1 MPHMRLFDQIL
12 DSRQFLLSGILCR
25 MILLLLSVPLQGSSA
40 PPLFARFTTDRN
52 SIYADEAFQLTLSIY
67 VAGGNLDKQVSISG
81 MPAPTNLL
89 VRSFEELPAETTIL
103 EGLAYEVRPFR
114 TWARA
119 SQAGPLTLAPQLN
132 ATLIQTS
139 RSFFQMQESRRT
151 VRITTE
157 SFRLTIRPL
166 PVTGRPPRF
175 SGLVGKYSFSAT
187 ATPLDIALGDLITL
201 TLTVE
206 GDWIPDDFEMSG
218 IEGTPG
224 LKKYAPKIAKEECFP
239 VKHVTRQTV
248 VPQDPSCTAIPPL
261 SLCYFDTG
269 SGSYIVKTVGPFPIT
284 YHAERAPPQQPYSP
298 PRVAVQT
305 NETSSL
311 PGKVKIR
318 PPPESVW
325 QSLGHRL
332 SGNREVTLRGT
343 GDVSIRL
350 APAESSS
357 ELFTLKPG
365 IVVNIESKHEGWRR
379 ISCPKGIG
387 WIRKEDIQE

>member
-1 MPHMRLFDQIL
+1 MRLFDQIL
-12 DSRQFLLSGILCR
+12 DSRHVFLSGIMSRMILFLFLLSL
-25 MILLLLSVPLQGSSA
+25 PLTGLSA

-52 SIYADEAFQLTLSIY
+52 SITADEAFQLTLSIY

-103 EGLAYEVRPFR
+103 EGLAYEVRSFR

-119 SQAGPLTLAPQLN
+119 SHAGPLTLAPQLN

-139 RSFFQMQESRRT
+139 RSFFLMQESRRP
-151 VRITTE
+151 VRIPTE
-157 SFRLTIRPL
+157 SFSLTIRPL
-166 PVTGRPPRF
+166 PVTGRPLRF

-187 ATPLDIALGDLITL
+187 AAPLDIALGDLITL

-206 GDWIPDDFEMSG
+206 GDWIPDDFVMSG
-218 IEGTPG
+218 IEGTPC
-224 LKKYAPKIAKEECFP
+224 LKEYAPIIAKEECFP

-261 SLCYFDTG
+261 SFCYFDTG
-269 SGSYIVKTVGPFPIT
+269 SGTYIVKTVGPFPIT
-284 YHAERAPPQQPYSP
+284 YHAERVLTRQPYSSS
-298 PRVAVQT
+298 RIAVET
-305 NETSSL
+305 NKTSSL
-311 PGKVKIR
+311 SGKGKIR
-318 PPPESVW
+318 PSPESAW
-325 QSLGHRL
+325 HSRWRRL

-365 IVVNIESKHEGWRR
+365 IVVNVESKREGWLR
-379 ISCPKGIG
+379 ISCQKGIG
-387 WIRKEDIQE
+387 WLRNVDIQE